1 MQFNKFEKKNNNN
14 KINLKSVKIFADVNQ
29 KLKLK
34 LKTTKDIFQFFSVFI
49 FWKISNYSN

>member
-29 KLKLK
+29 KQ